1 MSDEEVF
8 EMYKKELTL
17 LHVRYSYGK
26 STIEKFPC
34 SYQGSYVVR
43 DSVTT
48 IGERAFS
55 DCKELTHIEIP
66 DSVEVIRDYAFANC
80 ISLTELDIPD
90 NITRLGERTLYSC
103 THLKRLHL
111 PDHLKHLGRYSLKCC
126 TSLEEIELPE
136 QLETIGFGAFEGC
149 ESLKQLHIPASV
161 REISEGVVMR
171 CDNLEC
177 ITVSADNPVY
187 DSRENCNG
195 IIHTE
200 SNTLVAAC
208 KSTVIPDGV
217 TAIGA
222 HAFSGNNEITE
233 IHIPEG
239 VTTIG
244 HAAFC
249 DCKSLK
255 KVYIPDGVTKI
266 SKSAF
271 LNCPSLTEVR
281 FPDNLTTIESFA
293 FAGCPSLTKTDL
305 PSEQI
310 TIDETAFRT
319 LPGYGDK
326 VVKSSR
332 YQPINFYFK
341 DNDMIKDCVIGSLMA
356 GAAGDALGYPVE
368 FMSRKEILS
377 RYGEKGITEFE
388 TGSDKMALVSD
399 DTQMTMFTANGL
411 LWGLNQQF
419 TQGVETPI
427 EDYVK
432 GAYADWY
439 YSQTG
444 ESSPLFP
451 QTTWLRC
458 LPQMAHRRA
467 PGTTCMNACENLM
480 RGVSPLNN
488 SKGCGGIMR
497 VAPMGLYAAAFE
509 ANNGRPLYDDLRLAE
524 AGAKIAMCTHQHPLG
539 YLPAALMTLLLARL
553 VPLTPEEVKE
563 SIEEIVQD
571 GLDTMMKMYGGQY
584 MKDKDY
590 LKKLT
595 LRAID
600 LAKASAPDDY
610 AIGLLGEGWTAE
622 EAWAISLYCAIRYID
637 SIEDAII
644 AAVNHNGDSDST
656 GSITGN
662 IMGAIYGHDV
672 ITKERMFCPKIIYN
686 EGRPYIE
693 GENVRHESLLV
704 PVKKYFEETLE
715 LHDIILAL
723 AEDLYTASSKS
734 MYESMKEDD
743 KKMWNARYCSK
754 VEFPEMSH
762 PELLEYLKE
771 RFSYS
776 EDMCYSLERYPE
788 SVSVAR
794 DCRCQFCGGTPIKLY
809 FRSEPVSW
817 ACLAG
822 REGPLTICLDCGSWD
837 DFVIVCMS

>member
-1 MSDEEVF
+1 MSEEEVI

-17 LHVRYSYGK
+17 LHIWYSDSR

-43 DSVTT
+43 NSVTT

-55 DCKELTHIEIP
+55 DCKELTHVEIP
-66 DSVEVIRDYAFANC
+66 DSVEVIKDYAFANC
-80 ISLTELDIPD
+80 ISLTELDIPN
-90 NITRLGERTLYSC
+90 NITRLGCRTLYAC
-103 THLKRLHL
+103 TYLKRLHL
-111 PDHLKHLGRYSLKCC
+111 PDHLKELGQYSLKSC
-126 TSLEEIELPE
+126 TSLEEIELPKR
-136 QLETIGFGAFEGC
+136 LETIDFGAFEGC

-161 REISEGVVMR
+161 KEISEGVVMR
-171 CDNLEC
+171 CNNLER

-208 KSTVIPDGV
+208 KSTIIPDSV

-222 HAFSGNNEITE
+222 HAFCGNKEITE

-244 HAAFC
+244 YAAFC

-255 KVYIPDGVTKI
+255 KVYLPDEMTKI
-266 SKSAF
+266 GKCAF

-281 FPDNLTTIESFA
+281 FPDSLTTIESFA
-293 FAGCPSLTKTDL
+293 FAGCQSLTKIDL
-305 PSEQI
+305 PSVQI
-310 TIDETAFRT
+310 AIDETAFKT
-319 LPGYGDK
+319 PQAYGNK
-326 VVKSSR
+326 EFQPSP
-332 YQPINFYFK
+332 YQTINFYFK

-368 FMSRKEILS
+368 FMSRKDILS

-388 TGSDKMALVSD
+388 TNSDKLALVSD

-419 TQGVETPI
+419 MHGDETPI

-439 YSQTG
+439 YSQSG
-444 ESSPLFP
+444 ESSPLYP

-467 PGTTCMNACENLM
+467 PGSTCMNACENLI
-480 RGVSPLNN
+480 RGISPLNN
-488 SKGCGGIMR
+488 SKGCDGIMR
-497 VAPMGLYAAAFE
+497 VAPMGLFAAAFE
-509 ANNGRPLYDDLRLAE
+509 ANNGHPLYDELRLAE

-539 YLPAALMTLLLARL
+539 YLPAALITLLLARL
-553 VPLTPEEVKE
+553 VPLTPEEVKDR
-563 SIEEIVQD
+563 IEEIVRD
-571 GLDTMMKMYGGQY
+571 GLDTMMRLYGDQY

-622 EAWAISLYCAIRYID
+622 EAWAISLYCAIRHID

-644 AAVNHNGDSDST
+644 AAVNHNGNSDST

-662 IMGAIYGHDV
+662 IMGAIYGYGV
-672 ITKERMFCPKIIYN
+672 ITKERMFCPKITYY

-693 GENVRHESLLV
+693 GENVKHEGLLV
-704 PVKKYFEETLE
+704 PVKYYFEATLK

-734 MYESMKEDD
+734 MYDSMKEDA

-754 VEFPEMSH
+754 VEIPEMSH
-762 PELLEYLKE
+762 SELLEYLKE

-776 EDMCYSLERYPE
+776 EDMCYSIERYPE
-788 SVSVAR
+788 SVAVAR
-794 DCRCQFCGGTPIKLY
+794 DYRCQFCGGTPIKLY

-822 REGPLTICLDCGSWD
+822 REGPLTICPDCGSWD
-837 DFVIVCMS
+837 DFIMVCMS